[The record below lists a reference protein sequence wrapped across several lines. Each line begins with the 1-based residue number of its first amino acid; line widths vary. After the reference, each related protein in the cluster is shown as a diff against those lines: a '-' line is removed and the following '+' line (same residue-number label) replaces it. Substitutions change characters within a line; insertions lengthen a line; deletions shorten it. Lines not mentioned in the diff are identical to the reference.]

1 MCRRPT
7 AYRAAL
13 WRLTAGLLAVCFS
26 TSVRAE
32 SRLTIPDVQSLF
44 PALRIVSLGASP
56 DSINFGTFRSPRLTL
71 LAGGFELSM
80 YWNGVDDT
88 AWPFDRILDAL
99 LATSCGNQRAS
110 LSTALQRQLY
120 ASRSSIPGQPL
131 GGSRGS
137 TFRKSVAEPVGG
149 CRLEL
154 TAEGAE
160 WNTLIARVAYG
171 PDSAT
176 PPLKGGVFGFR
187 WSADPPAKDITAADI
202 QHALIWTGHFDATV
216 DGAIGPYTQHAIA
229 EWQASHGHAQTGILS
244 VPQTVELVREGLARR
259 DDYGWGQLVDDTV
272 GFSVGV
278 PTKLAS
284 LQSPSRQGD
293 TWTYRLAGPA
303 FDMTVLATPGEAAC
317 ESMDPYFTAIAAN
330 AGSGFEVVSKA
341 RKDDWFVLS
350 ARSSTARLYGR
361 AECRPGGIVTV
372 LAKIPTASFDKEGF
386 LFAALSNAFSVKPT
400 LNATTARAA
409 ARLVLPPMR
418 AP

>member
-1 MCRRPT
+1 MSRRPT

-13 WRLTAGLLAVCFS
+13 WGLTAGLLALCCGAS
-26 TSVRAE
+26 LRAE
-32 SRLTIPDVQSLF
+32 SRLTMPDVRSLF
-44 PALRIVSLGASP
+44 PALRIVSLSASP

-80 YWNGVDDT
+80 YWNGIDDT
-88 AWPFDRILDAL
+88 AWPFDRILDVL
-99 LATSCGNQRAS
+99 LATGCGNQRAQ
-110 LSTALQRQLY
+110 LSSVLQRRLY
-120 ASRSSIPGQPL
+120 ASRSSIPGQAL

-137 TFRKSVAEPVGG
+137 TFRKSVAEQVGG

-171 PDSAT
+171 AAVPT
-176 PPLKGGVFGFR
+176 PPQVGVFGFR
-187 WSADPPAKDITAADI
+187 WAADPPAKDITAADI
-202 QHALIWTGHFDATV
+202 QHALIWTRHYGATV
-216 DGAIGPYTQHAIA
+216 DGAIGPYTQRAVA
-229 EWQASHGHAQTGILS
+229 GWQASHGYPQTGILS
-244 VPQTVELVREGLARR
+244 APQTVELVREGLARR
-259 DDYGWGQLVDDTV
+259 DEYGWGHLVDDTV

-278 PTKLAS
+278 PTRLAS

-303 FDMTVLATPGEAAC
+303 FDMAVLATSGDAAC

-350 ARSSTARLYGR
+350 ARSSAARLYGR
-361 AECRPGGIVTV
+361 AQCRPGGIVTV
-372 LAKIPTASFDKEGF
+372 LAKIPTAAFEKEGF
-386 LFAALSNAFSVKPT
+386 LFTALSNAFSVKAT
-400 LNATTARAA
+400 LNAAAPRAA
-409 ARLVLPPMR
+409 ARIVLPAMR